1 MAIPFKTYSC
11 PNWPQYRIRDL
22 KFEDGILEV
31 WNQREAQL
39 VEAADGFGVQI
50 VEIHPGDSVV
60 PVQTEVAHQGTQAT
74 TFAPE
79 VETEDNQSETP
90 AASDEVVILGGGF
103 YEYQGQKIRGKK
115 NLPPEAQALL

>member
-11 PNWPQYRIRDL
+11 PGWPQYRIRDL
-22 KFEDGILEV
+22 KFVDGILEV

-50 VEIHPGDSVV
+50 FEIFPGDSVDR
-60 PVQTEVAHQGTQAT
+60 VQTEVAHQGTQAT
-74 TFAPE
+74 AFGK
-79 VETEDNQSETP
+79 VEDDQTETP
-90 AASDEVVILGGGF
+90 AADDEVVILGGGF